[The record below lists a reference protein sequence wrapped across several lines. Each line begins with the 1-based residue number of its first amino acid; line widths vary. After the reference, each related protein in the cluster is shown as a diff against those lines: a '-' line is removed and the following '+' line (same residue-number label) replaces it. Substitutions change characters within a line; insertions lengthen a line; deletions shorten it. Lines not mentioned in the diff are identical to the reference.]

1 MKKHQLL
8 AAVSTVALAAN
19 LLLPNLAFGQQTA
32 SQPIGC
38 PTPGAGPSIGTLPA
52 NVTFDSK
59 TPNLTSTQ
67 DSFDAAVSNGAVLPQ
82 NHLISVSDARSQ
94 GVDEC
99 PALTPGWTLTV
110 TSTNLVSDVNAADT
124 IANSSLRIVTSNEA
138 DRGLLDIIA
147 QQVGE
152 EVMYSV
158 GAGPG
163 NAHDVDAPV
172 LYDDVDRDPGV
183 TNSQFEHQ
191 ENYQNAYVIGD
202 ADYDQAVPTG
212 PTGAAFNN
220 TLGGAVTL
228 LTKATGQNM
237 SVFTGIAL
245 MVDDGIAANQPRGTY
260 TGTLTYSVVAS

>member
-32 SQPIGC
+32 SQPINC
-38 PTPGAGPSIGTLPA
+38 PAPGAGPSISLLPA

-59 TPNLTSTQ
+59 TPNLSTTQ
-67 DSFDAAVSNGAVLPQ
+67 DSFDAALNNGSQLPT
-82 NHLISVSDARSQ
+82 NHIIAINDARSQ

-99 PALTPGWTLTV
+99 PAVTPGWTLTV
-110 TSTNLVSDVNAADT
+110 TSTNLISDVNAADT
-124 IANSSLRIVTSNEA
+124 ISNSSLRVVTSNDA
-138 DRGLLDIIA
+138 STGALDLIG
-147 QQVGE
+147 QQIGE
-152 EVMYSV
+152 EVFYQSA
-158 GAGPG
+158 AGPG

-172 LYDDVDRDPGV
+172 LYDDVDRDPA
-183 TNSQFEHQ
+183 TDNNQFEHE
-191 ENYQNAYVIGD
+191 ENYQSAYTTGD
-202 ADYDQAVPTG
+202 VDFDLAGSG
-212 PTGAAFNN
+212 PSGAAFNN

-228 LTKATGQNM
+228 LTKPTGQNM
-237 SVFTGIAL
+237 TVYTGIAL